1 MLLSA
6 MYHIDFLH
14 GISDIGSAVFDQD
27 NTKRGHVISVFFG
40 NREIE
45 DIWEISP
52 RAGIDCY

>member
-27 NTKRGHVISVFFG
+27 NTERGHVISVFFG

-45 DIWEISP
+45 DI
-52 RAGIDCY
+52 